1 MAKRKRYDDKF
12 RASAVVMLEAAGY
25 TGDEHSRLGS
35 LTEVSR
41 EIGVPMPTLSNWFKG
56 VNNPPP
62 SEIVTEKKADLA
74 VVFEDI
80 AYKMLAHAGNP
91 DVIDS
96 MSGKDAV
103 IAAATATDKMRL
115 LRGLPTEIVQIIPDL
130 VAAIESMG
138 QSPADVFNRIIQRA
152 RENARS

>member
-1 MAKRKRYDDKF
+1 MATRKRYDDKF
-12 RASAVVMLEAAGY
+12 RASAVVTLQAAGY
-25 TGDEHSRLGS
+25 TGDEHSRPGALS
-35 LTEVSR
+35 QVSNA
-41 EIGVPMPTLSNWFKG
+41 IGVPMPTLRRWFTG
-56 VNNPPP
+56 DRNPPP
-62 SEIVTEKKADLA
+62 SDMVSEKKADLA

-115 LRGLPTEIVQIIPDL
+115 LRGLPTEIVQIIPDV

-152 RENARS
+152 RENART